1 MAIGVKPDNNTLYLW
16 RGRDFKW
23 NFDNLDTSGE
33 LQDFPAGELFF
44 EIENDTATPI
54 RWTFDIVGSRATLKV
69 ESEEV
74 SRVPDRAL
82 WQLVFLATGE
92 AAGGDP
98 IDRGRVVRVGDR

>member
-23 NFDNLDTSGE
+23 NFDNLDTSNAP
-33 LQDFPAGELFF
+33 QDFPAGELFF
-44 EIENDTATPI
+44 EFATGAETSV

-74 SRVPDRAL
+74 AQVPDRTL
-82 WQLVFLATGE
+82 WQLVFLADGE